1 MVVTTAQHT
10 APASRRGPA
19 HGRVRRLC
27 RRSGQAPMGGGL
39 LPPVIATAV
48 GARGRFRHRH
58 GNADRP
64 DSDGPPLRGPRPRSS
79 RSITTRFSTKM
90 GQFREGSTP
99 PIGGGASPSNCS
111 EKHGVEYGYVR

>member
-10 APASRRGPA
+10 AQHTRGGPA
-19 HGRVRRLC
+19 QGRVRRQS

-48 GARGRFRHRH
+48 GARGRFRH

-64 DSDGPPLRGPRPRSS
+64 DSDGPPLRGPRPSSS
-79 RSITTRFSTKM
+79 RSTATRSSSKM
-90 GQFREGSTP
+90 GQFREG
-99 PIGGGASPSNCS
+99 
-111 EKHGVEYGYVR
+111 KHGVEDGYVR

>member
-10 APASRRGPA
+10 AQQTRRGPA

-48 GARGRFRHRH
+48 GARGRLRDR
-58 GNADRP
+58 NADRP
-64 DSDGPPLRGPRPRSS
+64 DSDRPPLRGPRPRSS
-79 RSITTRFSTKM
+79 RSTATRSSSKM
-90 GQFREGSTP
+90 GQFREGKHP
-99 PIGGGASPSNCS
+99 PIGGGASPSSCS
-111 EKHGVEYGYVR
+111 EKHGVEDGYVR